1 MNNTAPANENAGIN
15 KLTLW
20 VMTVATG
27 LVVANIYY
35 SQPLLDDIAH
45 TYHIS
50 NGEAGNIAMLT
61 QIGYAM
67 GMLLLVPLGDMLKRK
82 KLIMVDFAL
91 IILSLLLAAFAPT
104 FPVMMIASFLIGF
117 TSIIPQL
124 VIPMAAHLSKPNERG
139 KTVGFVMSGLLIGIL
154 LSRTI
159 SGFVG
164 ARFGWHTMFMVAA
177 GLMLIL
183 WIIIYFLFPEIE
195 PQYKGNYKSLML
207 SLITLIRKEPLLRLA
222 SLRGALC
229 YACFGA
235 FWTTLVFLL
244 GQPQFN
250 MGSEEAGLFGL
261 VGAFGALGAVFMG
274 RISDRTNPYTVTIF
288 SILLVI
294 VSYIVFSISEK
305 SLAGLIIGVILLD
318 LGVQATHI
326 SNQTTIFSLSA
337 EARNRLNTVYMV
349 TYFLGGAMGTFLAS
363 RAWNKWHWFGVTII
377 GLVLSVAAL
386 LVHFSYRKIVRL
398 NLKLN

>member
-1 MNNTAPANENAGIN
+1 MNTAKTAQANTGIS

-35 SQPLLDDIAH
+35 AQPLLEDIAK
-45 TYHIS
+45 TYHVS
-50 NGEAGNIAMLT
+50 NGTAGNIAMLT
-61 QIGYAM
+61 QMGYAF
-67 GMLLLVPLGDMLKRK
+67 GMLFLIPLGDMLKRK
-82 KLIMVDFAL
+82 RLIMVGFGL
-91 IILSLLLAAFAPT
+91 IVLALLLAAFAPT
-104 FPVMMIASFLIGF
+104 FPVMLLASFLIGF
-117 TSIIPQL
+117 TSIVPQL
-124 VIPMAAHLSKPNERG
+124 IIPMAAHLSKPEERG

-164 ARFGWHTMFMVAA
+164 ERFGWHVMFMIAA
-177 GLMLIL
+177 ALMLLL
-183 WIIIYFLFPEIE
+183 WAIIYFLFPEIE
-195 PQYKGNYKSLML
+195 PQYNGNYGGLMR
-207 SLITLIRKEPLLRLA
+207 SLITLIRTEPLLRLA
-222 SLRGALC
+222 ALRGALC

-235 FWTTLVFLL
+235 FWTTLIFLL
-244 GQPQFN
+244 RQPQFN
-250 MGSEEAGLFGL
+250 LGSEAAGLFGL
-261 VGAFGALGAVFMG
+261 VGAFGALGAAAMG
-274 RISDRTNPYTVTIF
+274 RISDKTNPYTVTTF

-294 VSYIVFSISEK
+294 ISFVVFYFSGS

-326 SNQTTIFSLSA
+326 SNQTTIFSLSK

-349 TYFLGGAMGTFLAS
+349 TYFLGGAAGTFLAS
-363 RAWNKWHWFGVTII
+363 RVWNTWHWQGVTII
-377 GLVLSVAAL
+377 GIILSVAAE
-386 LVHFSYRKIVRL
+386 LVHLSYRKTVRL